1 MNCER
6 AIGKHAEQVVNNF
19 AANGAGTV
27 SDWPLGFISGI
38 GSSGFPAPTGQVC

>member
-1 MNCER
+1 MNWER
-6 AIGKHAEQVVNNF
+6 AVGTVAEQVVNNL
-19 AANGAGTV
+19 AANRAATA